1 MRSNDG
7 GANDEADPESG
18 DKMRS
23 FKKKAERGKDNAK
36 RLGGK
41 AGKREEGVLSAAAPG
56 SEERKI
62 RRRGSCRDRIKIF
75 RPYRCP
81 RFRTGIYRNFAAV
94 RENSDPPS
102 RSSIA
107 AIHTCMGGAG
117 GGAAAARAS

>member
-18 DKMRS
+18 DWMRS
-23 FKKKAERGKDNAK
+23 FRRGAERGKDNAK

-62 RRRGSCRDRIKIF
+62 RRRGSCRDRKKNF

-81 RFRTGIYRNFAAV
+81 RFRTGFFRNLAAG

-107 AIHTCMGGAG
+107 AIHTCMRHAE
-117 GGAAAARAS
+117 